1 MIKSYLPTEIPP
13 DEIKQSKSLSASYF
27 FKISISLSLTYFI
40 SVTSPPNIFIKFFNV
55 CVFDELIVPFGFCM
69 FFISSPVI
77 KIANLGFVKT
87 LIFFRLSDDPPHNLY
102 HHIGIYAFTN
112 KALEKYV
119 NLKRSKLELDR
130 KLEQLRALENNMSI
144 HVGFVKT
151 FPLSVDTEQDL
162 NEVRKLLEKK

>member
-1 MIKSYLPTEIPP
+1 MPGKPRKYLFFLNIPNVVGLPGFIEILFILIFKFLFFNAILIKSYLPTEIPP

-87 LIFFRLSDDPPHNLY
+87 LIFFIPLNHQNSKA
-102 HHIGIYAFTN
+102 GIKCIT
-112 KALEKYV
+112 
-119 NLKRSKLELDR
+119 SS
-130 KLEQLRALENNMSI
+130 SI
-144 HVGFVKT
+144 
-151 FPLSVDTEQDL
+151 
-162 NEVRKLLEKK
+162 